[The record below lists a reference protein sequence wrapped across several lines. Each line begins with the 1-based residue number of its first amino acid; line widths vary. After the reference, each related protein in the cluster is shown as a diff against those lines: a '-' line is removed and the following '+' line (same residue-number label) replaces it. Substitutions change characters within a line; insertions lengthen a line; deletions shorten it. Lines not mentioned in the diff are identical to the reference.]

1 MVGKQALFLVV
12 TLCIL
17 VYITFG
23 TTVFDTT
30 FTDAQYQALIVMTK
44 LYLASAIY
52 CFVVSELAKNYS
64 QVDKFWS
71 LIPIAYVWYFAYAS
85 GFNDR
90 MVLMATLVSCW
101 GLRLTYNFA
110 RRGGFSIYFWKG
122 EEDYR
127 WVEVKKAIP
136 FLSSRFTWG
145 LFNLFFICLYQMGLI
160 FLFSLPILAAW
171 QGSEPLGIIDYLVGS
186 VMLIL
191 IIIQYIS
198 DQQQYDFQTEKYR
211 RIDNKEKLDG
221 DYKRGFVT
229 SGLWSYSR
237 HPNYLGE
244 IILWLGISII
254 SLSSLTGWQLITLTS
269 PIFTYVLLVYI
280 SGIRILEARGRKK
293 WGHLDSYQEYIK
305 STPTLLF

>member
-1 MVGKQALFLVV
+1 MVAKQALFLIL
-12 TLCIL
+12 TLCGL

-23 TTVFDTT
+23 TDVFDTS
-30 FTDAQYQALIVMTK
+30 FTDLQYAALITMTK
-44 LYLASAIY
+44 LYLGSAIY

-90 MVLMATLVSCW
+90 LVFMAFLVTCW
-101 GLRLTYNFA
+101 GVRLTYNFA

-171 QGSEPLGIIDYLVGS
+171 QGSEPLGILDYLIGGF
-186 VMLIL
+186 MFLLIV
-191 IIIQYIS
+191 IQYIS

-211 RIDNKEKLDG
+211 RIDNKENLDG

-229 SGLWSYSR
+229 TGLWSFSR
-237 HPNYLGE
+237 HPNFACEPVSYTH
-244 IILWLGISII
+244 
-254 SLSSLTGWQLITLTS
+254 LTL
-269 PIFTYVLLVYI
+269 
-280 SGIRILEARGRKK
+280 
-293 WGHLDSYQEYIK
+293 
-305 STPTLLF
+305 PTKCSV